1 VKKYGNLSV
10 WDIFFID
17 KKIIN

>member
-1 VKKYGNLSV
+1 MTV
-10 WDIFFID
+10 WGIFFID